1 VPDPHL
7 PEQFA
12 VVPIDRVKC
21 PSIIPTTFISPEIY
35 RIVENER
42 VSMKLTGA
50 VGGYVVA
57 PAQLAAPGI
66 EGAKNTGAR
75 AYMDVFACDRRGDED
90 SAAGVNAPE
99 SIDFHSPQRH
109 WEHCPQDAQGD
120 RNQS

>member
-1 VPDPHL
+1 M
-7 PEQFA
+7 
-12 VVPIDRVKC
+12 PIDRVKC

-75 AYMDVFACDRRGDED
+75 AYMDVFACDRRGDKD

-99 SIDFHSPQRH
+99 SI
-109 WEHCPQDAQGD
+109 
-120 RNQS
+120 